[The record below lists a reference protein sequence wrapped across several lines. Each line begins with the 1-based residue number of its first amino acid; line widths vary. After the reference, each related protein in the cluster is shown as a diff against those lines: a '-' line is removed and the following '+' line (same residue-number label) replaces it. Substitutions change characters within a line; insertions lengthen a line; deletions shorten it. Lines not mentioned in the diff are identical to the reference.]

1 MATATPPALDRPV
14 PGQIAIERPALER
27 IERAMARIEAAA
39 ANRAFDA
46 EVLERRHA
54 ALRETVQSAI
64 ATLDQLIVQEQEE
77 GD

>member
-1 MATATPPALDRPV
+1 
-14 PGQIAIERPALER
+14 
-27 IERAMARIEAAA
+27 MARIEAAA